1 MHRLDELRLLRVIA
15 QGLADEA
22 DRLGE
27 RRLADMRILPGNV
40 HQRLLRDDTTGT
52 LDQVLEDGQRT
63 RRQAHFCAVAR
74 EQAVGEVEPEP
85 PEVDD

>member
-27 RRLADMRILPGNV
+27 RGLADVRILPRNV
-40 HQRLLRDDTTGT
+40 HQRLLRDDTAGAF
-52 LDQVLEDGQRT
+52 DQVLEDGQRT
-63 RRQAHFCAVAR
+63 RRQAHFFAVAR